1 MVSDALSANVN
12 PMSGPGDSRPVPDPT
27 LLTTQQLLREM
38 CNLKEVIFT
47 RLDAMDKAM
56 VVFNAN
62 ITRVPTDVDKQVGQ
76 LKELHQE
83 KFTGVEKQFAER
95 DVRTRQD
102 AQAGKDNIAAA
113 LQAAKEQVGMQNQN
127 SERAIAKSEAA
138 TNKQLDQ
145 LSMQIL
151 SETRALDGKIS
162 DLKERLTLIEGRG
175 SGRHESWLVIVAAIS
190 ILFGAG
196 GFVLAVIR

>member
-1 MVSDALSANVN
+1 
-12 PMSGPGDSRPVPDPT
+12 
-27 LLTTQQLLREM
+27 LLTTQQLIREM
-38 CNLKEVIFT
+38 SNLKEVIFT
-47 RLDAMDKAM
+47 RLDAMDRAM
-56 VVFNAN
+56 IVFTDQM
-62 ITRVPTDVDKQVGQ
+62 TRVPSDVDKQVGQ

-83 KFTGVEKQFAER
+83 KFNGVEKQFMER

-138 TNKQLDQ
+138 TSKQLDQ

-151 SETRALDGKIS
+151 SETRALDGKIG

-175 SGRHESWLVIVAAIS
+175 SGMKESWLVAVAIIS

-196 GFVLAVIR
+196 GFVLAVLR